1 MARKLTHVEE
11 VELAKLRL
19 RAAARPSPAAPGALT
34 YRGAGL
40 PVRLLSELMG
50 TWTGRLAASAL
61 IGAAATL
68 VVLFVIF
75 FLPFEYRGCPPSPW
89 FTAWPYENA

>member
-68 VVLFVIF
+68 VVRSPRLRKVLLGAVIRNR
-75 FLPFEYRGCPPSPW
+75 LLG
-89 FTAWPYENA
+89 